1 MCTLDRCPLAYRL
14 LFTNLVE
21 GVFSELHL
29 HRVLTG
35 LCVLRLAA
43 SRVSCAYPAK
53 LPPVADR
60 AADTVERPVTKL
72 RDHEVFVN
80 AIFVA

>member
-1 MCTLDRCPLAYRL
+1 MQCDHFLP
-14 LFTNLVE
+14 LFTNVGE
-21 GVFSELHL
+21 EVFSEPHL
-29 HRVLTG
+29 HKVLTG
-35 LCVLRLAA
+35 LCVPRLAA
-43 SRVSCAYPAK
+43 SRVSCAYLAK

-60 AADTVERPVTKL
+60 AADAVERPVTKL